1 MMLVI
6 SLHCFS
12 DWFLKHPKTLLRPFA
27 GTISVAGKFGHPRT
41 LLNDCS
47 SRSAQPYRL
56 FQNNFQQVVSGVSKN
71 RGGTPKMDGEN
82 KGKPLLKF
90 MIWGKKPDFWKQ
102 VSHKKN
108 PTLLSIESWLVNRD
122 PYFMVYDIS
131 PILI

>member
-71 RGGTPKMDGEN
+71 RGDTPKMDGEN
-82 KGKPLLKF
+82 NGTPLLKF
-90 MIWGKKPDFWKQ
+90 MIWGKKNRFLETGEPQKKPD
-102 VSHKKN
+102 
-108 PTLLSIESWLVNRD
+108 PT
-122 PYFMVYDIS
+122 FH
-131 PILI
+131 